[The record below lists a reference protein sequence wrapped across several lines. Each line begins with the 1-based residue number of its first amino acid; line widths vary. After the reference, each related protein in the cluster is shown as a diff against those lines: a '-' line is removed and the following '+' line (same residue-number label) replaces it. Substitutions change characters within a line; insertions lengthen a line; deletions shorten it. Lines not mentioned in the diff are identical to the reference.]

1 MGKIIISAQYR
12 INFEIFFNEILIG
25 TDGDDES
32 EESSNEQKETN
43 GGYKSS
49 KNTSRRKK
57 GTNDQIKE
65 SKSASHFSS
74 NGDELKQSLT
84 KLLKGNSVSGDNA
97 STSSKVK
104 AIPHDETW
112 VEVSKDN
119 ITIELG
125 EENLY
130 KTSDNSY
137 SNNFLLFPIG

>member
-1 MGKIIISAQYR
+1 MGKSTQYR

-43 GGYKSS
+43 GGNKSS

-84 KLLKGNSVSGDNA
+84 KLLKGNSVSGDNS

-125 EENLY
+125 EETFIKPTILIQ
-130 KTSDNSY
+130 TIFSC
-137 SNNFLLFPIG
+137 FQ

>member
-1 MGKIIISAQYR
+1 MISHQFW
-12 INFEIFFNEILIG
+12 NIFFNELLIG

-32 EESSNEQKETN
+32 EESSNEQKEAS
-43 GGYKSS
+43 GGNKSS
-49 KNTSRRKK
+49 KNPSRRKK

-65 SKSASHFSS
+65 SKSSSHLTS

-84 KLLKGNSVSGDNA
+84 KLLKGNSVSGDNS

-119 ITIELG
+119 FTIELR
-125 EENLY
+125 EENLMLE
-130 KTSDNSY
+130 DNSNPNY
-137 SNNFLLFPIG
+137 FLFFPIG